1 MQKNFLIS
9 FIFTI
14 LFLIPAKSENIS
26 GQVTIIDGDTIK
38 IDNKKVRLHG
48 IDAPEIKQLC
58 KRVFLSISFISFE
71 RDYECGK
78 VSKKKLENYIKNNS
92 IQCKIEGID
101 RYKRILGTC
110 YTNKINI
117 NARMVRNGYAVA
129 YKKYSKRYVNA
140 EMEAKKDNL
149 GLWGGKFEMP
159 WDWRKNSA
167 KK

>member
-58 KRVFLSISFISFE
+58 QRVFLSISFISFE
-71 RDYECGK
+71 KNYECGEI
-78 VSKKKLENYIKNNS
+78 SKKKLENYIKNNT
-92 IQCKIEGID
+92 IKCEIEGVD

-110 YTNKINI
+110 YKNTINI
-117 NARMVRNGYAVA
+117 NSRMVRNGYAVA
-129 YKKYSKRYVNA
+129 YKKYSKRYLNM
-140 EMEAKKDNL
+140 EMEAKREKL

-159 WDWRKNSA
+159 WEWRRNA

>member
-78 VSKKKLENYIKNNS
+78 VSKKKN
-92 IQCKIEGID
+92 
-101 RYKRILGTC
+101 
-110 YTNKINI
+110 
-117 NARMVRNGYAVA
+117 
-129 YKKYSKRYVNA
+129 
-140 EMEAKKDNL
+140 
-149 GLWGGKFEMP
+149 
-159 WDWRKNSA
+159 
-167 KK
+167 